1 MHTAA
6 CLHVNHILRWQASP
20 SSGFM
25 RVHTCDHAGE
35 LVAQPSI
42 LVPHLHHHILAWHAL
57 PMHALC
63 LPRLEVI
70 HHTLQSLHPPCTVR
84 PSPHT
89 SDSAAETRGKLCCRL
104 TMQCAYSGVSAMHFA
119 AGNLA
124 CLLHF
129 QHGRRERDWSRCQ
142 VSARVDE
149 LGQALQERIR
159 HEHLWMGE
167 PLQGSPRPSAAP

>member
-6 CLHVNHILRWQASP
+6 CHHVNHILRSP

-25 RVHTCDHAGE
+25 CVHTCDHAGE
-35 LVAQPSI
+35 LIAQPSI
-42 LVPHLHHHILAWHAL
+42 LVPHLHHHVLAWHTL

-63 LPRLEVI
+63 LPRLEII
-70 HHTLQSLHPPCTVR
+70 HHTLQSLHSPCTVR
-84 PSPHT
+84 PSLHT
-89 SDSAAETRGKLCCRL
+89 SNSVAETRGIKCCRL

-129 QHGRRERDWSRCQ
+129 QHCKWGCDWSRCW
-142 VSARVDE
+142 VFARADE
-149 LGQALQERIR
+149 VGQALQERTR